1 MLLFLYIIN
10 HFIAIYLLLLFTF
23 KKTCYNSYINYKNME
38 NRIMIQERKNFILEE
53 LNKKGIV
60 RVDNLSSLLNTSD
73 VTIRRDLKQLED
85 EGLLKRI
92 YGGAVKKSNTV
103 FEPQVSKL
111 LTENIDQK
119 KQIAK
124 YAYSLLEDSDAIS
137 IDGSTTGYYLA
148 KQIRKDGGKK
158 LTVVTNSILISY
170 ELMGLTYIDL
180 YTVGGQ
186 VPANS
191 WAARSERAEKD
202 FKAFCVDK
210 AFIGVNGIDFNIGI
224 TTPDIYETQIKR
236 AMMSV
241 SKQTYILADSTKFSH
256 TYFSYICSPAEANA
270 IITDSQVSP
279 RIIAE
284 AESRKITLLVA
295 DDSENL

>member
-1 MLLFLYIIN
+1 
-10 HFIAIYLLLLFTF
+10 
-23 KKTCYNSYINYKNME
+23 
-38 NRIMIQERKNFILEE
+38 MIQERKKFILDE

-60 RVDNLSSLLNTSD
+60 RVDTLSEILNTSD
-73 VTIRRDLKQLED
+73 VTIRRDLKQMED

-111 LTENIDQK
+111 LTENVEQK
-119 KQIAK
+119 KQIAQ
-124 YAYSLLEDSDAIS
+124 YAYSLLEDNDAIS

-148 KQIRKDGGKK
+148 KYIHEAGDKK
-158 LTVVTNSILISY
+158 LTVVTNSILIAY
-170 ELMGLTYIDL
+170 ELMGLNNVAL
-180 YTVGGQ
+180 YTIGGQ

-202 FKAFCVDK
+202 FEAFYVDK
-210 AFIGVNGIDFNIGI
+210 SFIGVSGIDFNVGI

-236 AMMSV
+236 AMMRS
-241 SKQTYILADSTKFSH
+241 SKQTYVIADSSKFTQ
-256 TYFSYICSPAEANA
+256 TYFSFICSLSETNA
-270 IITDSQVSP
+270 IITDNLVSN

-284 AESRKITLLVA
+284 AAREKITLLVA
-295 DDSENL
+295 DGLESDF

>member
-1 MLLFLYIIN
+1 
-10 HFIAIYLLLLFTF
+10 
-23 KKTCYNSYINYKNME
+23 ME
-38 NRIMIQERKNFILEE
+38 KRIMIQERKNFILEE

-60 RVDNLSSLLNTSD
+60 RVDVLSDLLSTSD

-111 LTENIDQK
+111 LTENIELK
-119 KQIAK
+119 KQIAR
-124 YAYSLLEDSDAIS
+124 YAYSLIEDSDAIS

-148 KQIRKDGGKK
+148 KEIRKEGDKK
-158 LTVVTNSILISY
+158 LTVVTNSILNAF

-236 AMMSV
+236 AMMSA
-241 SKQTYILADSTKFSH
+241 SKVTYIIADSTKFNH
-256 TYFSYICSPAEANA
+256 TYFSYICAPADANA
-270 IITDSQVSP
+270 IITDSQVSR
-279 RIIAE
+279 RIITE
-284 AESRKITLLVA
+284 AQTRKISLLVA
-295 DDSENL
+295 DETENSKE